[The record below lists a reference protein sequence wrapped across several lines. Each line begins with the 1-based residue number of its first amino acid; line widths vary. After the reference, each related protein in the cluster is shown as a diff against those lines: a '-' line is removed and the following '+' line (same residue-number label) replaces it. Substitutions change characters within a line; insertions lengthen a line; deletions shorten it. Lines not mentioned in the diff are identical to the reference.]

1 MVFMHLF
8 KSEKI
13 KGKTSA
19 QILKSQS
26 VFGPLSHADESE
38 SKLSE
43 VATGRVCHIMIIREQ
58 RCAVS
63 VETKL
68 IRVKFSDI

>member
-1 MVFMHLF
+1 MHLF

-19 QILKSQS
+19 LILKSQS

-43 VATGRVCHIMIIREQ
+43 VATG
-58 RCAVS
+58 
-63 VETKL
+63 
-68 IRVKFSDI
+68 